1 MILLNITQ
9 FVKFNY
15 KKDDIGIDFILYIV
29 Y

>member
-15 KKDDIGIDFILYIV
+15 KKDDIDIDFILYII